1 MSFFTKNAFINRG
14 GEIIKTIKAVVKKI
28 KALYVRVSTDVQV
41 DGYSI
46 EAQIE
51 SLENYVKSQGWMDY
65 KVYTDPGFS
74 GKDLDRPAIK
84 QLIQDCEDGKI
95 DTVLVF
101 KLDRLSRSQK
111 DTLFLIEEVFNA
123 NDVGFIS
130 IRERFDTTS
139 PFGKAMIGV
148 LSVFAQLE
156 RETIL
161 ERTRIGLK
169 KRAEDGYWRGGG
181 KTPFAYDYD
190 KETGLLVINKTR
202 KVIFDLMKTLRLQ
215 GYSYAELERITGYDQ
230 AWIQGILSAKTNL
243 GKIPYKGE
251 LYDGRHEAVITEEE
265 YEQLQQIERQRSRNQ
280 HASHYLLSGKI
291 YCGNCGAKYRYQK
304 WGQRI
309 ICYCYS
315 QQKSKPKL
323 IKDPNCN
330 NIRLDSFEIE
340 DAFLEQLFAMSLNEE
355 LFRQTFNLSKLNL
368 KDELNARVEKTQ
380 KRIDNLIQ
388 LLSEN
393 LANEDVKKELEK
405 LVKEKAETIK
415 QIEEIAVQEK
425 DVKTFE
431 QIKNLSKVWKD
442 LEFQEKRNLIEQLLD
457 KIIVDGK
464 TLQIYWNVSAN

>member
-1 MSFFTKNAFINRG
+1 M
-14 GEIIKTIKAVVKKI
+14 
-28 KALYVRVSTDVQV
+28 KALYVRVSTDAQV

-51 SLENYVKSQGWMDY
+51 SLEGYLKSQGWSDY
-65 KVYTDPGFS
+65 ELYADPGFS
-74 GKDLDRPAIK
+74 GKNLERPAIGK
-84 QLIQDCEDGKI
+84 LIKDCKDGKI

-111 DTLFLIEEVFNA
+111 DTLYLIEEIFNT
-123 NDVGFIS
+123 NGVGFIS
-130 IRERFDTTS
+130 VRESFDTTT
-139 PFGKAMIGV
+139 PFGKAMIGI

-169 KRAEDGYWRGGG
+169 KRAENGYWRGGG

-190 KETGLLVINKTR
+190 KEAGMLVVNGER
-202 KVIFDLMKTLRLQ
+202 KVIFDLMKTLRIQ
-215 GYSYAELERITGYDQ
+215 GYSYNELSKVTGYDES
-230 AWIQGILSAKTNL
+230 WIQGILNAKTNL
-243 GKIPYKGE
+243 GKIPFKGE
-251 LYDGRHEAVITEEE
+251 LYDGKHEAIISEEE
-265 YEQLQQIERQRSRNQ
+265 YQQLQTIEKQRSKNQ

-340 DAFLEQLFAMSLNEE
+340 DNFLEQLFAMSLNEE
-355 LFRQTFNLSKLNL
+355 LFRSTFDLSKTDLV
-368 KDELNARVEKTQ
+368 DELNLRLDKT
-380 KRIDNLIQ
+380 KKKIENLIQ
-388 LLSEN
+388 LLSDN
-393 LANEDVKKELEK
+393 IANDEIKKELAKLTSEK
-405 LVKEKAETIK
+405 SNIIKELENIKEKERET
-415 QIEEIAVQEK
+415 
-425 DVKTFE
+425 KTYDK
-431 QIKNLSKVWKD
+431 IKNLESVWTGM
-442 LEFQEKRNLIEQLLD
+442 EFKEKRNVVEQLLD
-457 KIIVDGK
+457 KIVVDGK
-464 TLQIYWNVSAN
+464 TLRIYWNVSES